1 MNTEPAVALALSAL
15 VMVGADGAA
24 ATVTVSAALPVP
36 VALLALTVTVLDPVA
51 VGVPAGLAAGYAGGL
66 LDILL
71 MRLADAQLSVPA
83 MLLALLAD
91 GCVRALL
98 PRAAWP
104 AAALPILVLAI
115 GLARWPQI
123 ARVVRSAAILERSRD
138 YVAAAR
144 LLGRSAPRIALVH
157 VLPNVLGPVV
167 VLATLSLGF
176 AVLDE
181 AARSFLGVGLPPT
194 RPSLGTLIRLGNE
207 ELLSGQWWVA
217 LFLALALA
225 LPILAINLA
234 GDAARD
240 RLDLR

>member
-1 MNTEPAVALALSAL
+1 
-15 VMVGADGAA
+15 
-24 ATVTVSAALPVP
+24 
-36 VALLALTVTVLDPVA
+36 
-51 VGVPAGLAAGYAGGL
+51 
-66 LDILL
+66 
-71 MRLADAQLSVPA
+71 
-83 MLLALLAD
+83 
-91 GCVRALL
+91 
-98 PRAAWP
+98 
-104 AAALPILVLAI
+104 
-115 GLARWPQI
+115 
-123 ARVVRSAAILERSRD
+123 VVRSAAILERSRD

-181 AARSFLGVGLPPT
+181 AALSFLGVGLPPT

-217 LFLALALA
+217 LFPALALA